1 MATQAGMTA
10 PHGFEATMYVPS
22 GRHRFAL
29 VALLLIGLAFPAA
42 QPQAPPPRAD
52 AFTVQDVMIPARD
65 GVRLHTKIFV
75 PKAATGPLPILLRR
89 TPYGIDGAA
98 GAFERAYRTL
108 ADEGYIFVFQD
119 IRGKFGSEGQ
129 FVMLRPARAPGDTT
143 SLDEGTDTWD
153 TIEWLLQHVPNHNG
167 RVGMLGVSY
176 DGWTTIMGALEPH
189 PALKAISPQA
199 SPADM
204 WLGDDFHHNGAF
216 RLSYAFEYATMM
228 ERGRDVQPFQFDRY
242 DTFDWYLDLGPLAN
256 ANISYLREQ
265 IPTWNDFVAH
275 PDYDAFWKRQTMVP
289 HIRSVRVPTLNVAG
303 WWDQEDFYGPLRLY
317 EALEAHDTSGMN
329 YLVVGPWNHGGWNRT
344 GDALGPIPF
353 GSDTAAYFRDQV
365 QAPFFAYFLKDTGA
379 RDFPEALTFESGTN
393 RWRRWDSWPPRRA
406 STASLYFR
414 PGEGLEIRGPAGVSV
429 GPAGDSP
436 AGGASAGGTMG
447 ASASF
452 DEYVSDPAHP
462 VPYRQRPI
470 QATYFPGGSKWSTW
484 LVEDQRFVDDRAD
497 VLSWESRPLTE
508 DVTLAG
514 EVVAHL
520 FASTTGTDADWV
532 VKLIDV
538 YPEEFPQSWTLAGYQ
553 LMVSSEVF
561 RGRYRNGFEKPA
573 PIPPGR
579 IQEYTFSLHTQN
591 YTFQKGHRIMVQVQ
605 STWFPLIDRNPQTFT
620 KSIFEARDRDF
631 VKATHRIY
639 RSARYP
645 SRVEVSIVK

>member
-1 MATQAGMTA
+1 MTA
-10 PHGFEATMYVPS
+10 LAVGHTRGPLDESRAVGVGYPHRQIVCLPPDNRRM
-22 GRHRFAL
+22 L
-29 VALLLIGLAFPAA
+29 
-42 QPQAPPPRAD
+42 PQAD

-65 GVRLHTKIFV
+65 GVRLHTKIFS

-153 TIEWLLQHVPNHNG
+153 TIEWLLKHVPNHNG

-289 HIRSVRVPTLNVAG
+289 HIRSVRVPTLHVAG

-344 GDALGPIPF
+344 GALGPIPF

-365 QAPFFAYFLKDTGA
+365 QAPFFAHFLKDTGT

-393 RWRRWDSWPPRRA
+393 RWRRWDSWPPRGA
-406 STASLYFR
+406 ATASLYFR
-414 PGEGLEIRGPAGVSV
+414 PGEGLEIRGPGVSV
-429 GPAGDSP
+429 GPRDDSP
-436 AGGASAGGTMG
+436 AGVASAGGPIG
-447 ASASF
+447 APASF

-484 LVEDQRFVDDRAD
+484 LVEDQRFVDDRGD
-497 VLSWESRPLTE
+497 VLSWESRPLTA
-508 DVTLAG
+508 DVTIAG

-538 YPEEFPQSWTLAGYQ
+538 YPEEYPQNWNLAGYQ

-561 RGRYRNGFEKPA
+561 RGRYRHGFEKPA

-579 IQEYTFSLHTQN
+579 ILEYTFSLHTQN

-620 KSIFEARDRDF
+620 KSIFEARERDF
-631 VKATHRIY
+631 MKATHRIY

-645 SRVEVSIVK
+645 SRVDASIVK